1 MEEKK
6 EEKWMMPEDIKV
18 VETNNPD
25 EMLHK
30 YLAERAV
37 KTWTENFIDEDTGE
51 KVPVERH
58 EVIFDRG
65 TYIDESLLPKIMF
78 SIQSEELKTV
88 KVCENKPLA
97 KRHNMQVRRYIVKLS
112 DGLHN
117 CNVYTTRAKTPE
129 DAAQMVCDFYTI
141 YGLPTLSGN
150 FSVIDSA
157 ATGLQLLYKEDLG
170 KAYWEDLYN
179 ISHADIE
186 RRVNNAQKI
195 LPPPYQLE
203 RFFKVNV
210 CIWDEGEDKYE
221 KITCNYIVPALVLSD
236 AERLVKDYLD
246 EKDSRSCRERIN
258 DITSISK
265 ANIDFAIPQSY
276 AKAWFMKKYGDTN
289 DY

>member
-18 VETNNPD
+18 TETNNPE

-30 YLAERAV
+30 YLAEHAV
-37 KTWTENFIDEDTGE
+37 KTWTENFIDQDTGE

-88 KVCENKPLA
+88 KVCENMPLA

-129 DAAQMVCDFYTI
+129 DAAQKVCDFYTI

-195 LPPPYQLE
+195 LLPPYQLE

-236 AERLVKDYLD
+236 AERLVKDYLE
-246 EKDSRSCRERIN
+246 EKDSRSGRERIN

-276 AKAWFMKKYGDTN
+276 AKAWFMKKYGESN

>member
-18 VETNNPD
+18 IETNNPE

-30 YLAERAV
+30 YLAESAV
-37 KTWTENFIDEDTGE
+37 KTWTENFIDQDTGE

-88 KVCENKPLA
+88 KVCENMPLA
-97 KRHNMQVRRYIVKLS
+97 KRHNMQVRRYIVKMS

-236 AERLVKDYLD
+236 AERLVKDYLE
-246 EKDSRSCRERIN
+246 EKDSRSGRERIN

-276 AKAWFMKKYGDTN
+276 AKAWFMKKYGETN

>member
-1 MEEKK
+1 MEKK
-6 EEKWMMPEDIKV
+6 KDEEKWMMPDDIKV
-18 VETNNPD
+18 TETNKPE

-37 KTWTENFIDEDTGE
+37 KTWTENFIDQDTGE
-51 KVPVERH
+51 KVPVERN

-65 TYIDESLLPKIMF
+65 TYIDESMLPKIMF

-88 KVCENKPLA
+88 KVCENKPLV
-97 KRHNMQVRRYIVKLS
+97 KRDNLNVRRYIVKLS

-117 CNVYTTRAKTPE
+117 SNIYTTRAKTPE
-129 DAAQMVCDFYTI
+129 DAAQMVCDYYTI

-150 FSVIDSA
+150 FSVIDCA
-157 ATGLQLLYKEDLG
+157 ATGLRLLYKEDLG

-186 RRVNNAQKI
+186 RLVNNTQKI

-210 CIWDEGEDKYE
+210 CSWYECEDKYE
-221 KITCNYIVPALVLSD
+221 KDTWNYIIPALVLSD
-236 AERLVKDYLD
+236 AERLVKDYLE

-276 AKAWFMKKYGDTN
+276 AEAWCEKKYGK
-289 DY
+289 DYL

>member
-6 EEKWMMPEDIKV
+6 EEKWLMPEDIKV
-18 VETNNPD
+18 IETNKP
-25 EMLHK
+25 EEIFHK
-30 YLAERAV
+30 YLAENAV
-37 KTWTENFIDEDTGE
+37 KTWTENFIDQDTGE

-58 EVIFDRG
+58 EVIFEKG
-65 TYIDESLLPKIMF
+65 TYIDESLWPKLLF
-78 SIQSEELKTV
+78 SIQAEEIKTV
-88 KVCENKPLA
+88 KVCDTKPLT
-97 KRHNMQVRRYIVKLS
+97 KRNNMQVRRYIVKLS

-236 AERLVKDYLD
+236 AERLVKDYLE
-246 EKDSRSCRERIN
+246 EKDSRSGRERIN

-276 AKAWFMKKYGDTN
+276 AKAWFMKKYGETN

>member
-6 EEKWMMPEDIKV
+6 EKKWMMPEDIKV

-30 YLAERAV
+30 YLAENAV
-37 KTWTENFIDEDTGE
+37 KTWTENFIDQDTGE

-88 KVCENKPLA
+88 KVCENMPLA

-112 DGLHN
+112 NGVGKSN
-117 CNVYTTRAKTPE
+117 IYTTRARTPE
-129 DAAQMVCDFYTI
+129 DAAQMVCDYYSI
-141 YGLPTLSGN
+141 YGIPTLSGN

-157 ATGLQLLYKEDLG
+157 ATGLILLYKEVLG
-170 KAYWEDLYN
+170 KAYWEDMYN
-179 ISHADIE
+179 ITYKHIE
-186 RRVNNAQKI
+186 EKVENAHKV

-210 CIWDEGEDKYE
+210 CCWYEGEDKYE
-221 KITCNYIVPALVLSD
+221 KDTWNYIIPALVLDD
-236 AERLVKDYLD
+236 ADRMVKLYLT
-246 EKDSRSCRERIN
+246 EKDSRNGRERIH

-276 AKAWFMKKYGDTN
+276 AEAWCEKKYGESN

>member
-6 EEKWMMPEDIKV
+6 EEKWLMPDDIKV
-18 VETNNPD
+18 TETNKP
-25 EMLHK
+25 EEIFHK
-30 YLAERAV
+30 YLAESAV
-37 KTWTENFIDEDTGE
+37 KTWTENFIDQDTGE

-65 TYIDESLLPKIMF
+65 TYIDESMLPKIMF

-88 KVCENKPLA
+88 KVCENKPLV

-236 AERLVKDYLD
+236 AERLVKDYLE
-246 EKDSRSCRERIN
+246 EKDSRSGRERIN

-276 AKAWFMKKYGDTN
+276 AKAWFMKKYGETN

>member
-6 EEKWMMPEDIKV
+6 EKKWMMPEDIKV
-18 VETNNPD
+18 IETNKAE

-30 YLAERAV
+30 YLAENAV
-37 KTWTENFIDEDTGE
+37 KTWTENFIDQDTGE

-65 TYIDESLLPKIMF
+65 TYIDESMLPKIMF

-117 CNVYTTRAKTPE
+117 SNIYTTRAKTPE

-221 KITCNYIVPALVLSD
+221 KITYNYIVPALVLSD
-236 AERLVKDYLD
+236 AESLVKDYLE
-246 EKDSRSCRERIN
+246 EKDSRSGRERIN

-276 AKAWFMKKYGDTN
+276 AKAWFMKKYGENN

>member
-6 EEKWMMPEDIKV
+6 EKKWMMPEDIKV

-30 YLAERAV
+30 YLAENAV
-37 KTWTENFIDEDTGE
+37 KTWTENFIDQDTGE

-88 KVCENKPLA
+88 KVCENMPLA

-236 AERLVKDYLD
+236 AERLVKDYLE

-276 AKAWFMKKYGDTN
+276 AKAWFMKKYGESN

>member
-6 EEKWMMPEDIKV
+6 EEKWLMPDDIKV
-18 VETNNPD
+18 IETNKPD
-25 EMLHK
+25 EIFHK
-30 YLAERAV
+30 YLAECAV
-37 KTWTENFIDEDTGE
+37 KTWTENFVDEDTGE
-51 KVPVERH
+51 TTTIERN

-112 DGLHN
+112 NGVGKSN
-117 CNVYTTRAKTPE
+117 IYTTRAKTPE
-129 DAAQMVCDFYTI
+129 DAAQMVCDYYSI
-141 YGLPTLSGN
+141 YGIPTLSGN

-157 ATGLQLLYKEDLG
+157 ATGLILLYKEVLG
-170 KAYWEDLYN
+170 KAYWEDMYN
-179 ISHADIE
+179 ISYKDIE
-186 RRVNNAQKI
+186 EKVDNPHKI

-210 CIWDEGEDKYE
+210 CRWYEGEGKYE
-221 KITCNYIVPALVLSD
+221 KDTYNYIIPALVLND
-236 AERLVKDYLD
+236 ADKLVKLYLK
-246 EKDSRSCRERIN
+246 EMDSRNGRERIN

-276 AKAWFMKKYGDTN
+276 AEAWCEKKYGESN

>member
-1 MEEKK
+1 MGEKK
-6 EEKWMMPEDIKV
+6 EEKWLMPDDIKV
-18 VETNNPD
+18 IETNNPD

-30 YLAERAV
+30 YLAENAV
-37 KTWTENFIDEDTGE
+37 KTWTENFIDQDTGE

-88 KVCENKPLA
+88 KVCENMPLA

-117 CNVYTTRAKTPE
+117 SNIYTTRAKTPE

-210 CIWDEGEDKYE
+210 CIWDEGEDKDE

-236 AERLVKDYLD
+236 AERLVKDYLE
-246 EKDSRSCRERIN
+246 EKDSRSGRERIN

-276 AKAWFMKKYGDTN
+276 AKAWFMKKYGETN

>member
-30 YLAERAV
+30 YLAENAV
-37 KTWTENFIDEDTGE
+37 KTWTENFIDQDTGE

-58 EVIFDRG
+58 EVIFERG

-88 KVCENKPLA
+88 KVCENMPLA

-186 RRVNNAQKI
+186 RRVDNPHKI

-236 AERLVKDYLD
+236 AERLVKDYLE

>member
-6 EEKWMMPEDIKV
+6 EKKWMMPEDIKV
-18 VETNNPD
+18 IETNKAE

-30 YLAERAV
+30 YFAESAV
-37 KTWTENFIDEDTGE
+37 KTWTENFVDQDTGE

-65 TYIDESLLPKIMF
+65 TYIDESMLPKIMF

-88 KVCENKPLA
+88 KVCENKPLV

-221 KITCNYIVPALVLSD
+221 KITCNYIVPALVLRD
-236 AERLVKDYLD
+236 AEILVKVYLE

>member
-6 EEKWMMPEDIKV
+6 EKKWMMPEDIKV

-30 YLAERAV
+30 YLAENAV
-37 KTWTENFIDEDTGE
+37 KTWTENFIDQDTGE

-88 KVCENKPLA
+88 KVCENMPLA

-236 AERLVKDYLD
+236 ADRMVKLYLA
-246 EKDSRSCRERIN
+246 EKDSRNGLERIS
-258 DITSISK
+258 DITYISK

-276 AKAWFMKKYGDTN
+276 AKAWFMKKYGESN

>member
-6 EEKWMMPEDIKV
+6 EEKWLMPDDIKV
-18 VETNNPD
+18 TETNKP
-25 EMLHK
+25 EEIFHK
-30 YLAERAV
+30 YLAESAV
-37 KTWTENFIDEDTGE
+37 KTWTEDFVDEDTG
-51 KVPVERH
+51 KTMSIERR
-58 EVIFDRG
+58 EVIFDCG
-65 TYIDESLLPKIMF
+65 TYIDESVFPKIMF

-88 KVCENKPLA
+88 KVCDKRPMA
-97 KRHNMQVRRYIVKLS
+97 KRNNMQVRRYIVKLS

-117 CNVYTTRAKTPE
+117 SNIYTTRAKTPE

-236 AERLVKDYLD
+236 AERLVKDYLE

>member
-6 EEKWMMPEDIKV
+6 EKKWMMPEDIKV

-30 YLAERAV
+30 YLAENAV
-37 KTWTENFIDEDTGE
+37 KTWTENFIDQDTGE

-88 KVCENKPLA
+88 KVCENMPLA

-236 AERLVKDYLD
+236 AERLVKDYLE
-246 EKDSRSCRERIN
+246 EKDSRSGRERIN

>member
-6 EEKWMMPEDIKV
+6 EKKWMMPEDIKV

-30 YLAERAV
+30 YLAENAV
-37 KTWTENFIDEDTGE
+37 KTWTENFIDQDTGE

-88 KVCENKPLA
+88 KVCENMPLA

-236 AERLVKDYLD
+236 ADRMVKLYLTK
-246 EKDSRSCRERIN
+246 KDSRNGRERIH

-276 AKAWFMKKYGDTN
+276 AKAWFMKKYGESN

>member
-18 VETNNPD
+18 TETNKPE

-30 YLAERAV
+30 YLAETAV
-37 KTWTENFIDEDTGE
+37 KTWTENFIDQDTGE

-88 KVCENKPLA
+88 KVCENMPLA

-186 RRVNNAQKI
+186 RRVNNAHKV

-210 CIWDEGEDKYE
+210 CRWYEGEGKYE
-221 KITCNYIVPALVLSD
+221 KETWNYIIPALVLSD
-236 AERLVKDYLD
+236 ADKLVKLYLA
-246 EKDSRSCRERIN
+246 EKDSRNGLERIS
-258 DITSISK
+258 DITYISK

-276 AKAWFMKKYGDTN
+276 AKAWFMKKYGESN

>member
-6 EEKWMMPEDIKV
+6 EEKWLMPEDIKV
-18 VETNNPD
+18 IETNKP
-25 EMLHK
+25 EEIFHK
-30 YLAERAV
+30 YLAEPAI
-37 KTWTENFIDEDTGE
+37 KTWTEDFVDEDTGE
-51 KVPVERH
+51 TTSIERN

-65 TYIDESLLPKIMF
+65 TYIDESVFPKIMF

-88 KVCENKPLA
+88 KVCDKKPLA
-97 KRHNMQVRRYIVKLS
+97 KRNNMQVRRYIVKLS
-112 DGLHN
+112 DGLRKSN
-117 CNVYTTRAKTPE
+117 IYTTRAKTPE
-129 DAAQMVCDFYTI
+129 DAAQMVCDYYSI
-141 YGLPTLSGN
+141 YGIPTLSGN

-157 ATGLQLLYKEDLG
+157 ATGLRLLYKEDLG

-179 ISHADIE
+179 LSHADIE
-186 RRVNNAQKI
+186 IRVNNAHKV

-210 CIWDEGEDKYE
+210 CRWYEGEGKYE
-221 KITCNYIVPALVLSD
+221 KDAYNYIIPALLLDD
-236 AERLVKDYLD
+236 ADKLVKLYLH
-246 EKDSRSCRERIN
+246 EKDSRNGLECIN

-276 AKAWFMKKYGDTN
+276 AEAWCEKKYGKNN

>member
-6 EEKWMMPEDIKV
+6 EEKWLMPDDIKV
-18 VETNNPD
+18 IETNKPE

-30 YLAERAV
+30 YLAESAV
-37 KTWTENFIDEDTGE
+37 KTWTENFIDQDTGE

-236 AERLVKDYLD
+236 AERLVKDYLE

>member
-6 EEKWMMPEDIKV
+6 EEKWLMPDDIKV
-18 VETNNPD
+18 TETNKPE

-30 YLAERAV
+30 YLAECAV
-37 KTWTENFIDEDTGE
+37 KTWTENFVDEDTGE
-51 KVPVERH
+51 NVPVERH

-88 KVCENKPLA
+88 KVCDKKPLA
-97 KRHNMQVRRYIVKLS
+97 QRNNMQVRRYIVKLS
-112 DGLHN
+112 DGLRKSN
-117 CNVYTTRAKTPE
+117 IYTTRARTPE
-129 DAAQMVCDFYTI
+129 DAAQMVCDYYSI
-141 YGLPTLSGN
+141 YGIPTLSGN
-150 FSVIDSA
+150 FSVFDSS
-157 ATGLQLLYKEDLG
+157 ATGLILLYKEVLG
-170 KAYWEDLYN
+170 KAYWEDMYN
-179 ISHADIE
+179 NTYKDIE
-186 RRVNNAQKI
+186 EKVDNPHKV

-210 CIWDEGEDKYE
+210 CRWYEGEDKYE
-221 KITCNYIVPALVLSD
+221 KEAWNYIIPALVLDD
-236 AERLVKDYLD
+236 ADKLVKLYLH
-246 EKDSRSCRERIN
+246 EKDSRNGRERIH

-276 AKAWFMKKYGDTN
+276 AKAWFMKKYGESN

>member
-6 EEKWMMPEDIKV
+6 EKKWMMPEDIKV
-18 VETNNPD
+18 IETNKAE

-30 YLAERAV
+30 YLAESAV
-37 KTWTENFIDEDTGE
+37 KTWTENFIDQDTGE

-65 TYIDESLLPKIMF
+65 TYIDESMLPKIMF

-221 KITCNYIVPALVLSD
+221 KITYNYIVPALVLSD
-236 AERLVKDYLD
+236 AERLVKDYLE
-246 EKDSRSCRERIN
+246 EKDSRSGRERIN

-276 AKAWFMKKYGDTN
+276 AKAWFMKKYGETN

>member
-18 VETNNPD
+18 IETNNPE

-30 YLAERAV
+30 YLAESAV
-37 KTWTENFIDEDTGE
+37 KTWTENFIDQDTGE
-51 KVPVERH
+51 KVPVERN

-88 KVCENKPLA
+88 KVCDNKPLA
-97 KRHNMQVRRYIVKLS
+97 KRNNMQVHRYIVKLS
-112 DGLHN
+112 DGLRKSN
-117 CNVYTTRAKTPE
+117 IYTTRARTPE
-129 DAAQMVCDFYTI
+129 DAAQMVCDYYSI
-141 YGLPTLSGN
+141 YGIPTLSGN
-150 FSVIDSA
+150 FSVFDSS
-157 ATGLQLLYKEDLG
+157 ATGLILLYKEVLG
-170 KAYWEDLYN
+170 KAYWEDMYN
-179 ISHADIE
+179 NTYKDIE
-186 RRVNNAQKI
+186 EKVDNPHKV

-210 CIWDEGEDKYE
+210 CRWYEGEGKYE
-221 KITCNYIVPALVLSD
+221 KDTYNYIIPALVLGD
-236 AERLVKDYLD
+236 AEKLVKLYFT
-246 EKDSRSCRERIN
+246 EMDSRNGRERIN

-276 AKAWFMKKYGDTN
+276 AEAWCEKKYGKSN
-289 DY
+289 D

>member
-6 EEKWMMPEDIKV
+6 EKKWMMPEDIKV

-30 YLAERAV
+30 YLAENAV
-37 KTWTENFIDEDTGE
+37 KTWTENFIDQDTGE
-51 KVPVERH
+51 KVPVERY

-65 TYIDESLLPKIMF
+65 SYIDESLLPKIMF

-236 AERLVKDYLD
+236 AERLVKDYLE

-276 AKAWFMKKYGDTN
+276 AKAWFMKKYGESN

>member
-6 EEKWMMPEDIKV
+6 EEKWLMPDDIKV
-18 VETNNPD
+18 IETNKPE

-30 YLAERAV
+30 YLAEHAV
-37 KTWTENFIDEDTGE
+37 KTWTENFVDQDTGE
-51 KVPVERH
+51 TVPVERH

-65 TYIDESLLPKIMF
+65 TYIDESMLPKIMF

-88 KVCENKPLA
+88 KVCDKKPLA
-97 KRHNMQVRRYIVKLS
+97 KRNNMQVRRYIVKLS

-117 CNVYTTRAKTPE
+117 SNIYTTRAKTPE
-129 DAAQMVCDFYTI
+129 DAAQMVCDYYTI

-157 ATGLQLLYKEDLG
+157 ATGLRLLYKEDLG
-170 KAYWEDLYN
+170 KEYWEDLYN

-186 RRVNNAQKI
+186 RSVNNTQKI
-195 LPPPYQLE
+195 LPPSYQLE

-210 CIWDEGEDKYE
+210 CIWEEGEDKYE
-221 KITCNYIVPALVLSD
+221 KITCNYIIPALVLSD
-236 AERLVKDYLD
+236 AERLVKDFLE
-246 EKDSRSCRERIN
+246 EKDSRSGRERIF

-276 AKAWFMKKYGDTN
+276 AKAWFMKKYGESN

>member
-6 EEKWMMPEDIKV
+6 EKKWMMPEDIKV
-18 VETNNPD
+18 IETNKPE

-30 YLAERAV
+30 YLAEHAV
-37 KTWTENFIDEDTGE
+37 KTWTENFIDQDTGE
-51 KVPVERH
+51 TVPVERH

-88 KVCENKPLA
+88 KVCENKPLV

-236 AERLVKDYLD
+236 AERLVKDYL
-246 EKDSRSCRERIN
+246 EEMDSRNCRERIN

-276 AKAWFMKKYGDTN
+276 AKAWFMKKYGETN

>member
-6 EEKWMMPEDIKV
+6 EEKWLMPDDIKV
-18 VETNNPD
+18 TETNKPE
-25 EMLHK
+25 EMLHR
-30 YLAERAV
+30 YLAESAV
-37 KTWTENFIDEDTGE
+37 KTWTENFVDQDTGE
-51 KVPVERH
+51 TVPVERH

-88 KVCENKPLA
+88 KVCENKPLV
-97 KRHNMQVRRYIVKLS
+97 KRDNMNVRRYIVKLADAS
-112 DGLHN
+112 HN

-129 DAAQMVCDFYTI
+129 DAAQMVCDYYTI

-150 FSVIDSA
+150 FSVIDSST
-157 ATGLQLLYKEDLG
+157 TGLRLLYKEEFG
-170 KAYWEDLYN
+170 EKYWDEMYKKRHVVLE
-179 ISHADIE
+179 SL
-186 RRVNNAQKI
+186 VNNTDKV
-195 LPPPYQLE
+195 LPPPFSQN
-203 RFFKVNV
+203 RFFKVSV
-210 CIWDEGEDKYE
+210 CLWDEAEGKFS
-221 KITCNYIVPALVLSD
+221 KSTSNYIIPALTLED
-236 AERLVKDYLD
+236 ATTLMKNYLN
-246 EKDSRSCRERIN
+246 EMDSRRGSDSLY

>member
-6 EEKWMMPEDIKV
+6 EKKWMMPEDIKV
-18 VETNNPD
+18 IETNKGE

-30 YLAERAV
+30 YLAECAV
-37 KTWTENFIDEDTGE
+37 KTWTENFIDQDTGE

-88 KVCENKPLA
+88 KVCENKPLV

-112 DGLHN
+112 NGLHN

-129 DAAQMVCDFYTI
+129 DAAQMVCDYYTI

-186 RRVNNAQKI
+186 RRVNNTQKI
-195 LPPPYQLE
+195 LPSPYQLE

-221 KITCNYIVPALVLSD
+221 KITYNYIVPALVLSD
-236 AERLVKDYLD
+236 AERLVKDYLE

-276 AKAWFMKKYGDTN
+276 AEAWCEKKYGESN

>member
-6 EEKWMMPEDIKV
+6 EKKWMMPEDIKV
-18 VETNNPD
+18 IETNKPE

-30 YLAERAV
+30 YLAECAV
-37 KTWTENFIDEDTGE
+37 KTWTEDFVDEDTG
-51 KVPVERH
+51 KIMSIERH

-88 KVCENKPLA
+88 KVCENKPLV

-129 DAAQMVCDFYTI
+129 DAAQMVCDYYTI

-157 ATGLQLLYKEDLG
+157 ATGLRLLYKEDLG

-186 RRVNNAQKI
+186 RRVNNTQKI
-195 LPPPYQLE
+195 LPSPYQLE

-221 KITCNYIVPALVLSD
+221 KITCNYIIPALVLSD
-236 AERLVKDYLD
+236 AERLVKDYLE
-246 EKDSRSCRERIN
+246 EKDSRSGRERIN

>member
-6 EEKWMMPEDIKV
+6 EKKWMMPEDIKV

-30 YLAERAV
+30 YLAENAV
-37 KTWTENFIDEDTGE
+37 KTWTENFIDQDTGE

-236 AERLVKDYLD
+236 AERLVKDYLE
-246 EKDSRSCRERIN
+246 EKDSRSGRERIN

>member
-6 EEKWMMPEDIKV
+6 EKKWMMPQDIMV

-30 YLAERAV
+30 YLAENAV
-37 KTWTENFIDEDTGE
+37 KTWTENFIDQDTGE

-88 KVCENKPLA
+88 KVCENMPLA

-236 AERLVKDYLD
+236 AERLVKDYLE
-246 EKDSRSCRERIN
+246 EKDSRSGRERIN

-276 AKAWFMKKYGDTN
+276 AKAWFMKKYGESN

>member
-6 EEKWMMPEDIKV
+6 EKKWMMPDDIKV
-18 VETNNPD
+18 TETNKPE

-30 YLAERAV
+30 YLAENAV
-37 KTWTENFIDEDTGE
+37 KTWTENFIDQDTGE
-51 KVPVERH
+51 TVPVERH

-88 KVCENKPLA
+88 KVCENMPLA

-210 CIWDEGEDKYE
+210 CRWYEGEGKYE
-221 KITCNYIVPALVLSD
+221 KETWNYIIPALVLSD
-236 AERLVKDYLD
+236 ADKLVKLYLA
-246 EKDSRSCRERIN
+246 EKDSRNGLERIS
-258 DITSISK
+258 DITYISK

-276 AKAWFMKKYGDTN
+276 AEAWCEKKYGESN

>member
-6 EEKWMMPEDIKV
+6 EKKWMMPEDIKV
-18 VETNNPD
+18 IETNKGE

-30 YLAERAV
+30 YLAESAV
-37 KTWTENFIDEDTGE
+37 KTWTENFIDQDTGE

-78 SIQSEELKTV
+78 SIQSEKLKTV
-88 KVCENKPLA
+88 KVCENKPLV

-170 KAYWEDLYN
+170 NAYWEDLYN

-186 RRVNNAQKI
+186 RRVNNTQKI

-221 KITCNYIVPALVLSD
+221 KITCNYIIPALVLSD
-236 AERLVKDYLD
+236 AERLVKDYLE
-246 EKDSRSCRERIN
+246 EKDSRSGRERIN

-276 AKAWFMKKYGDTN
+276 AKAWFMKKYGETN